1 VPAAATVHPLDL
13 ERTSYAYIER
23 PNAVILE
30 LLERHVLAAR
40 PAARILDVGC
50 GCGANAAEVRRR
62 YPGAYVVGVEPNSR
76 AAALA
81 AERCDEVHCGD
92 LASWLDGAPTNPPA
106 PRSGDSK
113 ERRTAFDAIVL
124 SDVLEHVADPL
135 AFLRSLHDHPALR
148 PATWVI
154 SVPNY
159 AVWYNRARTLVGRF
173 EYAWSGLFDRTHLR
187 FFTRASIHR
196 LLAYAGFDVIA
207 DACTPSLVQSTAP
220 ILRTLFAKD
229 VAAGDHLAL
238 VDSPAFRAYTRLVEP
253 LETKLCQR
261 WPELLGFQIVSVATT
276 FSARDRATPH

>member
-23 PNAVILE
+23 PNAVILDV
-30 LLERHVLAAR
+30 LAAHVLAAR
-40 PAARILDVGC
+40 PHARILDVGC

-62 YPGAYVVGVEPNSR
+62 FPGAYVVGIEPNAR
-76 AAALA
+76 AAELA
-81 AERCDEVHCGD
+81 SARCHEVHCGD
-92 LASWLDGAPTNPPA
+92 LASWLDRAPADP
-106 PRSGDSK
+106 
-113 ERRTAFDAIVL
+113 FDAIVL

-135 AFLRSLHDHPALR
+135 AFLRSLQDRPPLR
-148 PATWVI
+148 GATWVI

-187 FFTRASIHR
+187 FFTRASIRR
-196 LLAYAGFDVIA
+196 LLAYAGFEVIA

-220 ILRTLFAKD
+220 LLRALFAKD

-261 WPELLGFQIVSVATT
+261 WPELLGFQVVTVARS
-276 FSARDRATPH
+276 FATK